1 MASTAAER
9 KAKQRQEMLK
19 KGFTRKDLWLS
30 KESLEVIEKFKS
42 EHKLSSNDEAINLLL
57 KTIVVIEKF
66 KSEHKFNTI
75 DEVINLFLK
84 SLNEC

>member
-1 MASTAAER
+1 M
-9 KAKQRQEMLK
+9 
-19 KGFTRKDLWLS
+19 
-30 KESLEVIEKFKS
+30 
-42 EHKLSSNDEAINLLL
+42 SSNDEAINLLL

-84 SLNEC
+84 SLNECK

>member
-42 EHKLSSNDEAINLLL
+42 EHK
-57 KTIVVIEKF
+57 
-66 KSEHKFNTI
+66 FNTI

-84 SLNEC
+84 SLNECK